1 MEKVIQRGADH
12 RYIVRKLDEN
22 RYQVTLQEYSHL
34 RNVWYNIGSPDLYD
48 KSGLSMLG
56 ITM

>member
-1 MEKVIQRGADH
+1 MEKVIQKSADH

-34 RNVWYNIGSPDLYD
+34 RNVWYNIGSPELYD